1 MTLNRALAVS
11 KDIFIEA
18 GLPALLVRG
27 RANSMSSGLD
37 LCPETMGQKS

>member
-18 GLPALLVRG
+18 GLPPLLVRG
-27 RANSMSSGLD
+27 HANSMSSRLD
-37 LCPETMGQKS
+37 LCPGAMEQKS